1 MTISSRYPFRSN
13 YASLFGSKIH
23 YIEKGSG
30 RTFLF
35 LHGNPTWSYI
45 WRNVIPPVAEAA
57 RCIAPDL
64 IGFGRS
70 DRPDIGYTFRE
81 HYRYVEGLIE
91 ELKLKEIVLV
101 GHDWGG
107 VLGFNYALNYRANVR
122 GIAFMES
129 FPFTLE
135 WKDFPPAFRRAL
147 KLFRTPELGK
157 FLIMRMNLFVKRVI
171 PAGVYG
177 HLPKSVLRRYLE
189 PFPTARSRLPVHV
202 FPNELPIKGRKND
215 TYREIEW
222 IEKSLPSITCPVLLL
237 TCTPG
242 GMIGKDRVGWLAER
256 IGDLTVEDVGDGI
269 HYMQE
274 DNPAGIAGAIV
285 SWAKK
290 KNLLQAIEVEERP
303 ATRS

>member
-1 MTISSRYPFRSN
+1 MPQSARYPFRSR
-13 YASLFGSKIH
+13 YADLFGSKIH
-23 YIEKGSG
+23 YIEEGSG
-30 RTFLF
+30 RAFLF
-35 LHGNPTWSYI
+35 LHGNPTWSYL
-45 WRNVIPPVAEAA
+45 WRNVIPPIAERG

-81 HYRYVEGLIE
+81 HYRYVEGFIE
-91 ELKLKEIVLV
+91 ELQLKDFVLV

-107 VLGFNYALNYRANVR
+107 VLGFYYALNYRANVS

-135 WKDFPPAFRRAL
+135 WKDFPPAFRKAL

-171 PAGVYG
+171 PAGVDMDI
-177 HLPKSVLRRYLE
+177 PKSVLHRYLE
-189 PFPTARSRLPVHV
+189 PFPTARSRYPVYV
-202 FPNELPIKGRKND
+202 FPNELPIRGRRNT

-222 IEKSLPSITCPVLLL
+222 VEKSLPDISCPVLLL

-242 GMIGKDRVGWLAER
+242 GIIGKARAAWLAER
-256 IGDLTVEDVGDGI
+256 IGDLTVKDIGHGI

-274 DNPAGIAGAIV
+274 DNPAGIADAIV
-285 SWAKK
+285 KWATK
-290 KNLLQAIEVEERP
+290 KNLLQP
-303 ATRS
+303 AEK